1 MKKNVLITGGTGT
14 VGRRLTQLLQ
24 ESGYE
29 VSYLSRHASSSG
41 NIKTYLWDIDKN
53 YIDPNA
59 IIDND
64 IIVHLAGA
72 GVFDK
77 AWTAEYKKEIL
88 DSRIRSTQLISQAIK
103 LSNKKPECMVCASAI
118 GIYGSET
125 TSEWRSEQDFAATG
139 FLADVVIAWEAA
151 VEEVADFSVRTVK
164 VRIGIVLSKTGGA
177 LEQLA
182 APVRLMAGAPLG
194 NGEQWTPWIHIDD
207 LCRIFIHAI
216 NNESVRGVYNA
227 ASPQPLTNAAL
238 TKAIARILHKP
249 LWLPAIPAFVMN
261 IILGKEKA
269 SFVLGGSRVSPNKIL
284 ATGFQF
290 KFESVEDA
298 LKDLLLPPNFKKV

>member
-1 MKKNVLITGGTGT
+1 MKKKVLITGGTGT
-14 VGRRLTQLLQ
+14 VGRRLTQLL
-24 ESGYE
+24 EEAGYE
-29 VSYLSRHASSSG
+29 VSCLSRQAGKAS

-77 AWTAEYKKEIL
+77 AWTKEYKREIL
-88 DSRIRSTQLISQAIK
+88 DSRIRSTQLILEAIK
-103 LSNKKPECMVCASAI
+103 LSNKKPECMVSASAI

-125 TSEWRSEQDFAATG
+125 TSEWRSEQDPAANG
-139 FLADVVIAWEAA
+139 FLADVVVAWEAA
-151 VEEVADFSVRTVK
+151 VEKIADMGVRTVK

-182 APVRLMAGAPLG
+182 ASVRLMAGAPLG
-194 NGEQWTPWIHIDD
+194 TGEQWTPWIHVDD

-216 NNESVRGVYNA
+216 ADESMHGVYNA
-227 ASPQPLTNAAL
+227 ASPHPLTNADL
-238 TKAIARILHKP
+238 TKEIAKVLHRP

-261 IILGKEKA
+261 MILGKEKA

-284 ATGFQF
+284 DTGFQF
-290 KFESVEDA
+290 KFERVEDA
-298 LKDLLLPPNFKKV
+298 LKDLL